1 MSLCKIFGQRVN
13 VLTGLFERIGSLA
26 FFFKAI
32 LILRMRVVYNFT
44 SNQTLSVPMI
54 PFVIN
59 TGFVSK

>member
-1 MSLCKIFGQRVN
+1 MLLCKIFGQRVN

-32 LILRMRVVYNFT
+32 RLRMRVVSNFT
-44 SNQTLSVPMI
+44 SNQTLSEPMI